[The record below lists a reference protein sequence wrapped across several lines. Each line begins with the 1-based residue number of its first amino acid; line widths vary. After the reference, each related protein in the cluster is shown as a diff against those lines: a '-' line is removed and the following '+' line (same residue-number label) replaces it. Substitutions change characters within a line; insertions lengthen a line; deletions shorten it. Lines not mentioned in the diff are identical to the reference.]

1 MYFCIAIYYF
11 DNVFLKKFNSYLN
24 NSTIFFCQS
33 FNQHKISINMN
44 YIEVLFIIEPFEE
57 YILDVLAEELGEIGF
72 ESFVPAENGLAAYIA
87 ESLFDESKVETL
99 LTDFP
104 FEASI
109 EYKVT
114 QIESKNWNE
123 EWEKH
128 YFEPIVIGNDC
139 VIHSSFHKNV
149 PQVTYDI
156 VIDPKMAFGT
166 GHHETTS
173 LVIGRLL
180 EMELK
185 GKTVLDMGCGT
196 AVLAILAAMRGAKDI
211 VAIDIDTWCTENSTE
226 NIAINK
232 ISGIQV
238 KLGGAELLKGLHFD
252 IILANINRN
261 ILLADMEQY
270 VACLSSGGELYMS
283 GFYKEDIPLIEA
295 EANRNGMKLIDFK
308 EKNNWVVV
316 KTVKE

>member
-1 MYFCIAIYYF
+1 
-11 DNVFLKKFNSYLN
+11 
-24 NSTIFFCQS
+24 
-33 FNQHKISINMN
+33 MN
-44 YIEVLFIIEPFEE
+44 YTEVRFFIEPYEE
-57 YILDVLAEELGEIGF
+57 YISDLLAQELGEIGF
-72 ESFVPAENGLAAYIA
+72 ESFVPTEESLDAYIL
-87 ESLFDESKVETL
+87 ETTFDESKVVSL

-104 FEASI
+104 FEVSI

-123 EWEKH
+123 EWEKNF
-128 YFEPIVIGNDC
+128 FEPIVIGNDC
-139 VIHSSFHKNV
+139 VIHSSFHKDV
-149 PQVTYDI
+149 PKAKYDI

-173 LVIGRLL
+173 LVIGELL
-180 EMELK
+180 KMDLE
-185 GKTVLDMGCGT
+185 GKTLLDMGCGT

-211 VAIDIDTWCTENSTE
+211 LAIDIDTWCTDNSIE

-232 ISGIQV
+232 IEGIEV
-238 KLGGAELLKGLHFD
+238 KLGGAELLSGLHFD
-252 IILANINRN
+252 IVLANINRN

-270 VACLSSGGELYMS
+270 AACLSTGGELYMS

-295 EANRNGMKLIDFK
+295 EANRNGLKLISFN

-316 KTVKE
+316 KTIKE

>member
-1 MYFCIAIYYF
+1 
-11 DNVFLKKFNSYLN
+11 
-24 NSTIFFCQS
+24 
-33 FNQHKISINMN
+33 MN
-44 YIEVLFIIEPFEE
+44 YIEVRFFIEPYEE
-57 YILDVLAEELGEIGF
+57 YISDLLAAELGEIGF
-72 ESFVPAENGLAAYIA
+72 NSFVPTEESLDAYILENA
-87 ESLFDESKVETL
+87 FDESKVKSL
-99 LTDFP
+99 LADFS
-104 FEASI
+104 FEVSI
-109 EYKVT
+109 DYKVT

-139 VIHSSFHKNV
+139 VIHSSFHKDV
-149 PQVTYDI
+149 PKAKYDI

-173 LVIGRLL
+173 LVIGQLL
-180 EMELK
+180 EMDLE

-196 AVLAILAAMRGAKDI
+196 AVLAILAAMRGARDLL
-211 VAIDIDTWCTENSTE
+211 AIDIDTWCTDNSLE

-232 ISGIQV
+232 VPEIEV
-238 KLGGAELLKGLHFD
+238 KLGGAELLQGLHFD

-270 VACLSSGGELYMS
+270 AACLSTGGELYMS
-283 GFYKEDIPLIEA
+283 GFYVEDIPLIEA
-295 EANRNGMKLIDFK
+295 EANRNGLKLIDYK
-308 EKNNWVVV
+308 EKHKWAVV

>member
-1 MYFCIAIYYF
+1 
-11 DNVFLKKFNSYLN
+11 
-24 NSTIFFCQS
+24 
-33 FNQHKISINMN
+33 MN
-44 YIEVLFIIEPFEE
+44 YIEVHFSIEPYEE
-57 YILDVLAEELGEIGF
+57 YISDVLAQELGEIGF
-72 ESFVPAENGLAAYIA
+72 DSFIPSEEGLDAYIP
-87 ESLFDESKVETL
+87 ETLFDESKLKNL

-109 EYKVT
+109 DYKVT

-123 EWEKH
+123 EWEKN
-128 YFEPIVIGNDC
+128 FFQPIVIGNDC

-149 PQVTYDI
+149 PKATYDI
-156 VIDPKMAFGT
+156 IIDPKMAFGT

-180 EMELK
+180 KMDLE
-185 GKTVLDMGCGT
+185 GKTLLDMGCGT

-211 VAIDIDTWCTENSTE
+211 MAIDIDTWCTENSIE
-226 NIAINK
+226 NININQ
-232 ISGIQV
+232 IEGIDV
-238 KLGGAELLKGLHFD
+238 KLGGAELLTGLHFD
-252 IILANINRN
+252 IVLANINRN

-270 VACLSSGGELYMS
+270 AACLSSGGELYMS

-295 EANRNGMKLIDFK
+295 EANRNGLKLIDFN